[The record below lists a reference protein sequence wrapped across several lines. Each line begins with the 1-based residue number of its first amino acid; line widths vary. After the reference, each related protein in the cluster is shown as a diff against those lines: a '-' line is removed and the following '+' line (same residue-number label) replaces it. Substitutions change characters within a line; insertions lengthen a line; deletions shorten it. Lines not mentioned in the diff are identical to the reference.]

1 LPPQAILYAAQKFNK
16 GGQQMSKDSKIPE
29 LKNLPETG
37 LLRVNQILRFIPV
50 SRSSWWQGVKT
61 GRFPKPFKLGER
73 TTVWKVSDILALINE
88 GGQHE

>member
-1 LPPQAILYAAQKFNK
+1 
-16 GGQQMSKDSKIPE
+16 MSKDSKIPE